1 MPFIVFGLSGIVAF
15 VLIVPLVKP
24 WFSEARPQPDPAANR
39 AGAPAD
45 PTLDSLWAPTPLMLA
60 VATAFAGLSIYGYLG
75 LYPTY
80 LRDALGFTP
89 KQAAGAVSFYGLGAL
104 LSLLGGWLGDRY
116 DYRKLLFFSLLISAV
131 AGGLLF
137 TELAVPWRCTRRCPL
152 SLARPSAAWSTPIC
166 RRASSSRSAAP
177 RPRRRPACSWPA
189 STSPPLSRA
198 TCSAT

>member
-45 PTLDSLWAPTPLMLA
+45 PALDSLWPRTPLMLA

-89 KQAAGAVSFYGLGAL
+89 KQAAGAVSFYGLGPCCRCWAA
-104 LSLLGGWLGDRY
+104 GW
-116 DYRKLLFFSLLISAV
+116 AT
-131 AGGLLF
+131 A
-137 TELAVPWRCTRRCPL
+137 TT
-152 SLARPSAAWSTPIC
+152 T
-166 RRASSSRSAAP
+166 ASCCSSR
-177 RPRRRPACSWPA
+177 C
-189 STSPPLSRA
+189 
-198 TCSAT
+198 